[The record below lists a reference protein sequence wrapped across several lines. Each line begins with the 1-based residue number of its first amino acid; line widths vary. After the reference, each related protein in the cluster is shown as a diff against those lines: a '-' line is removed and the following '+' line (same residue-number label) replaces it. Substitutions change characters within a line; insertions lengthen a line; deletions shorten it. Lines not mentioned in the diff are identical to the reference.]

1 VRYLLLGWWYLALA
15 AFPQR
20 GGVNQ
25 EKKETH
31 V

>member
-1 VRYLLLGWWYLALA
+1 LGYLLLGCWYLALA

-25 EKKETH
+25 EKKEING
-31 V
+31 

>member
-1 VRYLLLGWWYLALA
+1 LVGGKSAST
-15 AFPQR
+15 PQSISS
-20 GGVNQ
+20 VENQ